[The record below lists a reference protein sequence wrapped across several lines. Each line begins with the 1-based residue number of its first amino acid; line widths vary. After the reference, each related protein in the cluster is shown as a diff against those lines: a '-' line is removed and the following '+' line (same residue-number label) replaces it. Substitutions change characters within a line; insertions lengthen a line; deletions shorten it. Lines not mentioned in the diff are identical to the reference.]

1 MRGNKEDARERNPG
15 IEISP
20 SSAFF
25 LLAQQ
30 GKQHRMGGF
39 SFPNV
44 QFWPSGALWPLAR
57 HQGCLQWWTL
67 RCSWGNPA
75 GCEKPSQLS

>member
-25 LLAQQ
+25 LFAQQ

-44 QFWPSGALWPLAR
+44 QFLAIRCIVAAGQASGMPAVVGPELLLGQPSR
-57 HQGCLQWWTL
+57 V
-67 RCSWGNPA
+67 
-75 GCEKPSQLS
+75 